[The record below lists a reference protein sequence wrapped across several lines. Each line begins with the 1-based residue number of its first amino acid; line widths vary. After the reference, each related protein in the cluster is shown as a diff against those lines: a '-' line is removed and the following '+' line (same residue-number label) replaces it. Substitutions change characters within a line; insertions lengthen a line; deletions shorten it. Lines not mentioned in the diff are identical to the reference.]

1 MAVLFQNPL
10 QLMSVQFGASV
21 RVVTFKQTYKA
32 MDPWKSSC
40 AKNLSDFI
48 NYLMWCLTSHTEDR
62 INIGIVSTALVSD
75 PAGELLKIDLTVA
88 VSVEFVEQGS
98 QLVIGE
104 DTSDSFESLLELL
117 GTNGSEAFQIKVFK
131 NALGSFAFVVCSVSS
146 LSDLFKYDGFD
157 LC

>member
-1 MAVLFQNPL
+1 
-10 QLMSVQFGASV
+10 
-21 RVVTFKQTYKA
+21 
-32 MDPWKSSC
+32 
-40 AKNLSDFI
+40 
-48 NYLMWCLTSHTEDR
+48 MWCLTSHTEDR

-117 GTNGSEAFQIKVFK
+117 GTNGSEAFQIKVFE
-131 NALGSFAFVVCSVSS
+131 NALSSFAFVVCSVSS